1 MTKADAPCLER
12 DEVVARVRSHRS
24 ELSVLGVKSLDLF
37 GSVARGEARVG
48 SDVDVLVEFQSSP
61 SFDQFM
67 DVKFYLEDLLGRR
80 VDLVTPSALKPR
92 MRGVVKRES
101 FGVT

>member
-1 MTKADAPCLER
+1 MTKEDAPCLER

-24 ELSVLGVKSLDLF
+24 ELNALGVKSLNLF
-37 GSVARGEARVG
+37 GSVARGEALAG
-48 SDVDVLVEFQSSP
+48 SDLDVLVEFQSSP

-67 DVKFYLEDLLGRR
+67 DLKFFLEDLLGRQ

-92 MRGVVKRES
+92 MRPVVERES
-101 FGVT
+101 FRVT